1 MKRQLI
7 QLSPPRADAAIDRVN
22 HAGGIAG
29 AVGSKER
36 HQVSDFPRMC
46 GAAERKALLKLLVAD
61 FVAELVLRAG
71 LEQGV
76 VAFGAYRAGIGA
88 DLSIVVDHALGSEC
102 P

>member
-46 GAAERKALLKLLVAD
+46 GAAERKALLKLLVAA

-71 LEQGV
+71 LEQRD
-76 VAFGAYRAGIGA
+76 VAVGADRPRIGA
-88 DLSIVVDHALGSEC
+88 DHAAAVGQALSA
-102 P
+102 